1 MGAFATAH
9 GSAPAREGAILRLTT
24 FDGVEGLGEASPV
37 PGFGAGALADALDV
51 IIALAPRVAGRDLD
65 EVDALLAALDYGAP
79 GVAAAACAFD
89 TAICD
94 LRARAAGVAVADLLR
109 PPTDRGRPSSVV
121 VNATVGAPGPAA
133 ASQLARRAA
142 EAGFGCVK
150 LKVGVMGSREA
161 EIARVAAVRAALG
174 PAIRLRL
181 DANGAWGVDEAIAI
195 IRAVER
201 YGIELVEQPAPVDD
215 LAGLARVRAAVDTPI
230 AADESVGGPEQARQ
244 VVAAGA
250 ADVLIVKPIPAGGLR
265 RAREVIALAQA
276 AGLRALVTTTIDS
289 GVGVAAALHLAATL
303 PAPPLA
309 CGLATGPLLVGDLI
323 AAPLYA
329 RAGALA
335 LPEAPGLGVRLDE
348 RQIARYG
355 GGWHEVGRDA

>member
-1 MGAFATAH
+1 
-9 GSAPAREGAILRLTT
+9 
-24 FDGVEGLGEASPV
+24 
-37 PGFGAGALADALDV
+37 
-51 IIALAPRVAGRDLD
+51 
-65 EVDALLAALDYGAP
+65 
-79 GVAAAACAFD
+79 
-89 TAICD
+89 
-94 LRARAAGVAVADLLR
+94 
-109 PPTDRGRPSSVV
+109 
-121 VNATVGAPGPAA
+121 
-133 ASQLARRAA
+133 
-142 EAGFGCVK
+142 
-150 LKVGVMGSREA
+150 VMGSREA

-244 VVAAGA
+244 VVEAGA

-329 RAGALA
+329 RAGAA
-335 LPEAPGLGVRLDE
+335 RSAWPRRAARRAADRQVWRRVAQSRQRCIIMSRRATKAPFCQHLCSSSLLQARDFMVCLDE
-348 RQIARYG
+348 TDLLWGTEWTRCSKRT
-355 GGWHEVGRDA
+355 VLLR